1 VANTSEPPDDV
12 LIVSLAERDLGAL
25 ATLYDRYGRLAYAL
39 AYRILGEGPAAE
51 DVVHDAYLRSRE
63 KIDQLRDLDALDA
76 WLTRIVIATAY
87 NANRRRRGLRAK
99 LALLSRSRPSPQE
112 PDAGLDEL
120 IEQLAPRERVVLVLQ
135 HAYGYRLDEIARI
148 VGTSHTNARTIAHRA
163 RRHLAA
169 AWKQADR

>member
-1 VANTSEPPDDV
+1 MLSAIGGHVSEPAVAAITSVRDRLDVRFGELKPKLIRVARSLVGPD
-12 LIVSLAERDLGAL
+12 
-25 ATLYDRYGRLAYAL
+25 
-39 AYRILGEGPAAE
+39 AAE

-169 AWKQADR
+169 AWKQADG